1 MALIWLSGPLLAS
14 SLNHIFQ
21 FSHGPIISHVSRFSV
36 EWKPNSSSNSVGVCL
51 QRSRENNNRVLSQM
65 YINFRSLEQRGVV
78 YTTKVKLLFFC
89 RCKSCRQFDPLLIS
103 PPRGDPTFPIDFLNL
118 PEKTSAGKSIFRSFL
133 EPSTMNGTQKNFAPI
148 FNIKITNGAVA

>member
-1 MALIWLSGPLLAS
+1 MFPASALNG
-14 SLNHIFQ
+14 N
-21 FSHGPIISHVSRFSV
+21 PIRRRTVLESV
-36 EWKPNSSSNSVGVCL
+36 CSAVEKIII
-51 QRSRENNNRVLSQM
+51 VLSQM

-89 RCKSCRQFDPLLIS
+89 RKSCRQFDPLLIS

-133 EPSTMNGTQKNFAPI
+133 EPSTMNGTQKNFFI
-148 FNIKITNGAVA
+148 NFYFISIQWRRGLVG

>member
-1 MALIWLSGPLLAS
+1 MFPASALNG
-14 SLNHIFQ
+14 N
-21 FSHGPIISHVSRFSV
+21 PIRRRTVLESV
-36 EWKPNSSSNSVGVCL
+36 CSAVEKIII
-51 QRSRENNNRVLSQM
+51 VLSQM

-133 EPSTMNGTQKNFAPI
+133 KPSTMNGTQKI
-148 FNIKITNGAVA
+148 FPQIFRIEITNGAVA

>member
-118 PEKTSAGKSIFRSFL
+118 PEKTSARKSIFRSFVKA
-133 EPSTMNGTQKNFAPI
+133 MNGIANNF
-148 FNIKITNGAVA
+148 KIT